1 MRVAGEAIA
10 RGSPFRFPKWRCPG
24 GLSPVLQPARRSVV
38 VGADHVWQHV
48 VWQHVPDRGGGS
60 QAQRE
65 RVEGVSLKISSILFV
80 CLGNICRSP
89 AAQALA
95 SDFATKLGVDD
106 RVEIASAGTANYQV
120 GRPADARMREAAA
133 RRGYSI
139 DTKARQLTAE
149 MVRDA
154 NWLIAMDRENYRES
168 LRIARDYMPAQIHLL
183 SDFLDDQWPRDVPDP
198 YLGGGD
204 QFEYVLDMLEAAMPK
219 LFLSVFPQAMN
230 GSDSGG

>member
-1 MRVAGEAIA
+1 M
-10 RGSPFRFPKWRCPG
+10 K
-24 GLSPVLQPARRSVV
+24 
-38 VGADHVWQHV
+38 
-48 VWQHVPDRGGGS
+48 
-60 QAQRE
+60 
-65 RVEGVSLKISSILFV
+65 KSSILFV

-95 SDFATKLGVDD
+95 SDFATKLGVVD

-139 DTKARQLTAE
+139 DTKARQLTE
-149 MVRDA
+149 QMVRDA
-154 NWLIAMDRENYRES
+154 DWLIAMDRENYRETV
-168 LRIARDYMPAQIHLL
+168 RIARDSIPGELHLL
-183 SDFLDDQWPRDVPDP
+183 SDFLDDRWPRDVPDP

-219 LFLSVFPQAMN
+219 LFASVLPQGVN
-230 GSDSGG
+230 GSETGR